1 MTENIFSL
9 LRTPLHVVA
18 FSNSSLIPIT
28 DKQFIALGFGGLV
41 NGRVRHCFPLNGNPR
56 QPQCRDIEG
65 VVQAYYHS
73 LQNGEAVRQTLNYAR
88 SKMRYHGKGA
98 QNIRFSASLGS
109 LLLRARDGLREEYGG
124 GRGARRER
132 LLRFAP
138 HYRRRHRR
146 YENALPSKMVVA
158 TGKAMQHGI
167 YWIEFRWN

>member
-56 QPQCRDIEG
+56 QPQCRGIEG

-73 LQNGEAVRQTLNYAR
+73 LQNGEAARRAKIYINLCLKVRLNLAPTAKRGIYQ
-88 SKMRYHGKGA
+88 GA
-98 QNIRFSASLGS
+98 QSGPKWSGNLLQINFPKIFSIG
-109 LLLRARDGLREEYGG
+109 
-124 GRGARRER
+124 
-132 LLRFAP
+132 P
-138 HYRRRHRR
+138 
-146 YENALPSKMVVA
+146 
-158 TGKAMQHGI
+158 I
-167 YWIEFRWN
+167 